1 MDKED
6 IVMGLKID
14 GVYVTKLEGAE
25 RLSYIIP
32 EDMEG
37 RHFNAFLIVNDLKL
51 NNIINENE

>member
-1 MDKED
+1 
-6 IVMGLKID
+6 MGLKID

-37 RHFNAFLIVNDLKL
+37 RHFNAFLIVNDEKL